1 VTLIEIDE
9 KFTFYSSIVE
19 TLANTRKYQDIKC
32 VRINLQPLLE
42 SITQHAKDW
51 CTTLGEELL
60 RHVNDN
66 MRAMRN
72 EIKVSLGSARFRITL
87 SYPITSPQ
95 NTPFNLCKSVADPRP
110 ESQQDHT
117 RAGGLQAGHDHDWY
131 GAVDDFV

>member
-95 NTPFNLCKSVADPRP
+95 KHPF
-110 ESQQDHT
+110 
-117 RAGGLQAGHDHDWY
+117 
-131 GAVDDFV
+131 